1 MDKLELQFVH
11 QEILKGIR
19 DIFSA
24 QRNVAQRR
32 IYQEGKE
39 RRTKHG
45 TGNTV
50 RGRSGYLM
58 KSLENPAFNVWK
70 GELGNHAHFDYPIYI
85 RFLDMKK
92 HGNFKIYN
100 RQIWGILY
108 GETFRNIRYEFN
120 QEVRDWVDKHLRE
133 IMNQLKVNPT

>member
-39 RRTKHG
+39 RRVKQG
-45 TGNTV
+45 TGKTV

-58 KSLENPAFNVWK
+58 QSLENPNFKAWK
-70 GELGNHAHFDYPIYI
+70 GGLGNHAHLDYPIYI
-85 RFLDMKK
+85 RFLDMKE

-133 IMNQLKVNPT
+133 IMNQLNVTTK

>member
-1 MDKLELQFVH
+1 MDKLELKFVH

-19 DIFSA
+19 DIFRA

-39 RRTKHG
+39 RRITQG
-45 TGNTV
+45 TGKTV

-58 KSLENPAFNVWK
+58 QSLENPNFKAWK
-70 GELGNHAHFDYPIYI
+70 GELGNYAHFDYPIYI
-85 RFLDMKK
+85 RFLDMKE
-92 HGNFKIYN
+92 HGNYKIYN

-120 QEVRDWVDKHLRE
+120 QEVRDWIDKHLRE
-133 IMNQLKVNPT
+133 IMNQLNVTTK

>member
-1 MDKLELQFVH
+1 MDKLELQFIH
-11 QEILKGIR
+11 QEIKKGLR
-19 DIFSA
+19 DIFAA
-24 QRNVAQRR
+24 QANIAGRR
-32 IYQEGKE
+32 IYQEGKD
-39 RRTKHG
+39 RRVRQG
-45 TGNTV
+45 TGHTV
-50 RGRSGYLM
+50 RGRSGALM
-58 KSLENPAFNVWK
+58 DSLENPRQKIWQ
-70 GELGNHAHFDYPIYI
+70 GELGNHAQFEYPIYI
-85 RFLDMKK
+85 RFLDMKE